1 MTNKTFS
8 RRNFI
13 KLAALS
19 FGSLAF
25 NPMIGQ
31 KRLSSAHKLVRV
43 SGSGNISSVSIHKQ
57 PNDESQILY
66 QRYKDDLINVYD
78 VVESEFGPEFNPIW
92 YRVWGGYAHRK
103 WLVEVDTILNPLTD
117 TIHEDGQ
124 LGEITVPYTRSYRYS
139 SFYGWEP
146 VYRLYYQTYHWIRD
160 IVTGPDG
167 KPWYEL
173 EDELSRLRF
182 AVPAEQM
189 RIVPDSEFEPI
200 SPDVPPEEKSIDI
213 SIFDQQLTAY
223 EGNDVVFQT
232 KISSGVLTPAKR
244 TPVGDFRIGV
254 KMPSKHMGNG
264 QVTSDIM
271 AYELVGVP
279 WNCFFELEN
288 GIASHGAYWHDS
300 FGTPMSSGCINMRI
314 HEASWLFRWTNPVC
328 EPNVWTAN
336 GTGTRVHVA

>member
-1 MTNKTFS
+1 MINKTFS

-19 FGSLAF
+19 LGSLAF
-25 NPMIGQ
+25 KPMIG
-31 KRLSSAHKLVRV
+31 KTRLPAGHKLVRV
-43 SGSGNISSVSIHKQ
+43 AGSGNISSVSIHKQ
-57 PNDESQILY
+57 ANEESQILY
-66 QRYKDDLINVYD
+66 QRYKDELINVYD
-78 VVESEFGPEFNPIW
+78 VVESEFGPEFNPFW

-103 WLVEVDTILNPLTD
+103 WLVEVDTVLNPLID

-124 LGEITVPYTRSYRYS
+124 LGEITVPYTRAYRYS

-146 VYRLYYQTYHWIRD
+146 VYRLYYHSYHWIRD
-160 IVTGPDG
+160 IVKGPDG

-182 AVPAEQM
+182 AIPAEQM

-200 SPDVPPEEKSIDI
+200 SPDVPPEEKRIDI
-213 SIFDQQLTAY
+213 SIFDQELTAY
-223 EGNDVVFQT
+223 EGDKIVFQT
-232 KISSGVLTPAKR
+232 KISSGALTPVKR
-244 TPVGDFRIGV
+244 TPVGEFRVGV

-264 QVTSDIM
+264 QVTTDIM

-288 GIASHGAYWHDS
+288 GIATHGTFWHDN
-300 FGTPMSSGCINMRI
+300 FGTPMSSGCINMRN
-314 HEASWLFRWTNPVC
+314 HDANWLFRWTNPVC